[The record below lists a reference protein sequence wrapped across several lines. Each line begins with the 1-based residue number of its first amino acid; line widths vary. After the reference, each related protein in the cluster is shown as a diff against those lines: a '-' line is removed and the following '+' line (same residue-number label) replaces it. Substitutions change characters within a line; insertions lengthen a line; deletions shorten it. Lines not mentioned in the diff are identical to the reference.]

1 MMTRRQVELTLD
13 TGEGSVTRTGRK
25 RVCPVESDADYNQSW
40 ENKVEARMEI
50 EKFRRSNLSRQVWR
64 YLTSASRRVRTP
76 LSTSNSHSRSRWR
89 LPEP

>member
-1 MMTRRQVELTLD
+1 MPSQGCVQFEKRRAPIGRVAKHGDEAPSGVD

-50 EKFRRSNLSRQVWR
+50 EKF
-64 YLTSASRRVRTP
+64 
-76 LSTSNSHSRSRWR
+76 
-89 LPEP
+89 